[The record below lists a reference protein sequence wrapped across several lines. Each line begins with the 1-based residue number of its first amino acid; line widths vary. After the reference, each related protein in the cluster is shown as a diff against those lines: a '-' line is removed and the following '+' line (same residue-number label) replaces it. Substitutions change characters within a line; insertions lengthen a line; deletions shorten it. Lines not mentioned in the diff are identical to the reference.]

1 MQNNL
6 NLLHTVSG
14 LRNDAGGSRHFP
26 ASLCEAMGRVG
37 HRLHLLSQDDAPSHD
52 PCKLPDENFVK
63 TSLLPLTLSSKRLKF
78 HYSVCFSKT
87 FESICK
93 SERIQ
98 IVHDH
103 GLWLPSNHSS
113 ASVSKR
119 LGIPFV
125 IHPHGMLERNA
136 LEIHSWK
143 KSLAWR
149 LYQRKDLEIATMFVA
164 TSESE
169 AKSIRAIGFDQPI
182 AVIPIGVDIPDI
194 GTKTRPNK
202 MRQAVFLSRIHPIKG
217 LTDLVEAWAKVRP
230 TNWKMVIAGPDEEN
244 HRSEIEREV
253 NNRGL
258 TDSFV
263 FVGPVYGKLK
273 EDLFKQSDLFIL
285 PSKSENFGLVVAEA
299 LSYGI
304 PVLTT
309 DRTPWKSLLS
319 QQCGWWVEKSVVA
332 LADAISDATSLTD
345 AERETMGLRGKAFV
359 EKEFS
364 WSKIAKKMVMAYEWV
379 LGASRQP
386 EFIV

>member
-1 MQNNL
+1 MKILQSLAGLNN
-6 NLLHTVSG
+6 S
-14 LRNDAGGSRHFP
+14 AGGSRH
-26 ASLCEAMGRVG
+26 ATTTLCEALGRHGVTVF
-37 HRLHLLSQDDAPSHD
+37 LVSQDDAPAHD
-52 PCKLPDENFVK
+52 PCILPDRRYVE
-63 TSLLPLTLSSKRLKF
+63 THMLDLTIKLNGLKLN
-78 HYSVCFSKT
+78 YSFQFAETLNK
-87 FESICK
+87 ICK
-93 SERIQ
+93 QNKIQ
-98 IVHDH
+98 ILHDN
-103 GLWLPSNHSS
+103 GLWLPCNHSA
-113 ASVSKR
+113 ASIAGR
-119 LGIPFV
+119 YGIPLV

-136 LEIHSWK
+136 LEVHSWK

-217 LTDLVEAWAKVRP
+217 LTDLVEAWAKVQP

-244 HRSEIEREV
+244 HRSEIERAV
-253 NNRGL
+253 ANRGL

-263 FVGPVYGKLK
+263 FVGPAYGKFK

-309 DRTPWKSLLS
+309 DRTPWKSLVS
-319 QQCGWWVEKSVVA
+319 HQCGWWVEKSVDA
-332 LADAISDATSLTD
+332 LAEAISNATSLTD
-345 AERETMGLRGKAFV
+345 AERETMGSRGRGFV

-364 WSKIAKKMVMAYEWV
+364 WSKVANKMIMAYEWV
-379 LGASRQP
+379 LGISPRP
-386 EFIV
+386 EFIM